1 MKRCKAGTFDGTER
15 RQCTRP
21 ASAER
26 DGIPVCRQHAKV
38 PILHPAGKPTRVDEA
53 PRTPDTIL
61 EEFTIGIRFALYTT
75 AGKVGRTARQDDA
88 DYLVGGYREAVGELA
103 TRTAFE
109 LQDAGLDDETIVDRL
124 HAVVAAA

>member
-38 PILHPAGKPTRVDEA
+38 PILRDRWAPRVDEA
-53 PRTPDTIL
+53 PRSADTIL
-61 EEFTIGIRFALYTT
+61 ADFGTGLRFALYST
-75 AGKVGRTARQDDA
+75 AGKVGRTERQDDA
-88 DYLVGGYREAVGELA
+88 DYLTGGYREAVGELA

-124 HAVVAAA
+124 RAVVVAA